1 MCQYKHNDSNTV
13 TKKGVSEE
21 DIQIILD
28 AHNNYRR
35 AVSPQAKQMQ
45 KMVSDFNVWDSLQL
59 QESCLTKSKADAE
72 NGKRF

>member
-1 MCQYKHNDSNTV
+1 MCQYNDSDTV
-13 TKKGVSEE
+13 TKSGVSEE

-45 KMVSDFNVWDSLQL
+45 KMVSDFNVCDSLQL
-59 QESCLTKSKADAE
+59 QESCLTKSQTDAE
-72 NGKRF
+72 NGKWF